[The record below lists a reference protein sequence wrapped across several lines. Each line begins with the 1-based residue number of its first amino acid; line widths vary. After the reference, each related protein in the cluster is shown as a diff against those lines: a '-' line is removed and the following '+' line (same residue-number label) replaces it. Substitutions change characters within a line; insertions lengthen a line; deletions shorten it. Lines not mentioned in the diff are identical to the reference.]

1 MTVPISSFLEVK
13 PHTTPMPS
21 YNPDSRSP
29 SGVNEWSNIRAIT
42 YDGAAI
48 GGIKT
53 KVFAYVGF
61 PHGAGA
67 DEKIP
72 AIVLVHGGGG
82 HAYAEWVKLWTDR
95 GYAAIAMDTTG
106 YFPSAQG
113 KGIAGRGSDIPDL
126 WHYGIYGDFA
136 EAGYA
141 NAPNND
147 EMHSYSQ
154 ELDRQWM
161 YHAVT
166 DTILAH
172 TILAGDSR
180 VDATK
185 IGIAGISWGGVIASL
200 AIGYDTRYAFAI
212 PIYGS
217 GYLDLALTW
226 AGPLF
231 SQSKTK
237 KMWSAADRFNQV
249 HMPVLWLGWSNDFCF
264 SINSNSYSYEATR
277 QAGAILCMK
286 LEWEHSH
293 AHGWQAQE
301 SYRFADSIVK
311 GGPALTTCITEP
323 EGRSFSFRIKTPWD
337 VTSITARACYIM
349 ERLSYSSKPPDTW
362 PETIDQTWEIVP
374 CVVEGDTV
382 RGTLP
387 CEAVSYYVELT
398 TNTPGGEY
406 ITATRFVEDMR

>member
-1 MTVPISSFLEVK
+1 MTAAISSFLEVK
-13 PHTTPMPS
+13 PHTTPMPF

-29 SGVNEWSNIRAIT
+29 SGVNEWSNIQAIT

-48 GGIKT
+48 GSQKT

-61 PHGAGA
+61 PVGASA
-67 DEKIP
+67 DKKVP

-82 HAYAEWVKLWTDR
+82 HAYAEWIKLWTDR

-113 KGIAGRGSDIPDL
+113 KGIAGRGSDVPDL
-126 WHYGIYGDFA
+126 WHYGLYGDFA
-136 EAGYA
+136 EAGYGD
-141 NAPNND
+141 APNND
-147 EMHSYSQ
+147 EMHAYSQ
-154 ELDRQWM
+154 TLEQQWM

-180 VDATK
+180 VDSSK

-200 AIGYDTRYAFAI
+200 AIGWDTRYAFAI

-217 GYLDLALTW
+217 GYLDLALSW

-231 SQSKTK
+231 SQSETK
-237 KMWSAADRFNQV
+237 GMWSAADRFDRV
-249 HMPVLWLGWSNDFCF
+249 LMPVLWLGWSNDFCF
-264 SINSNSYSYEATR
+264 SINSNSRSYEATK
-277 QAGAILCMK
+277 QAGAILSMK
-286 LEWEHSH
+286 LQWEHSH
-293 AHGWQAQE
+293 LHGWQPLE

-311 GGPALTTCITEP
+311 GGPSLTTCVTEP
-323 EGRSFSFRIKTPWD
+323 AGRSFSFHIKTAGD
-337 VTSITARACYIM
+337 VIGVTARACYIR
-349 ERLSYSSKPPDTW
+349 ERLSYSAKPPDAW
-362 PETIDQTWEIVP
+362 PATIDQTWETAP
-374 CVVEGDTV
+374 CAVEGDTV

-387 CEAVSYYVELT
+387 CEAVGYYVELT
-398 TNTPGGEY
+398 TKTPGGEY
-406 ITATRFVEDMR
+406 ITSTRFMEEL